1 MKPRTLLLTMIYR
14 LTPKLIEAGKV
25 FIAESPLYEIST
37 KKETYFAYNEKEK
50 AEILEKLEGKNVTI
64 QRSKGLGENQPEMM
78 WQTTMNPETRRL
90 IKVNLEDAEKTAQM
104 FDVLLGDNLAARKD
118 YIAENG
124 GKYLD
129 MIDVG

>member
-1 MKPRTLLLTMIYR
+1 TLILSMLYALVPT
-14 LTPKLIEAGKV
+14 LIEMGYV
-25 FIAESPLYEIST
+25 YIAESPLFEIT
-37 KKETYFAYNEKEK
+37 CKNDTYFAYNEKEK
-50 AEILEKLEGKNVTI
+50 TEILEKLEGKNVTI